1 MPSMLF
7 ATKIPC
13 DFSLIGIP
21 QRSNIQLTI
30 KSMIMNQKQ
39 YQMGI
44 TGLKL
49 MGGHLIKSQMS
60 LLRFLQIFL
69 HTAVHQSSCG

>member
-1 MPSMLF
+1 MPGMQL
-7 ATKIPC
+7 ATQNHC

-30 KSMIMNQKQ
+30 KSMIMNRKRNR
-39 YQMGI
+39 MVL
-44 TGLKL
+44 TRFKL

-60 LLRFLQIFL
+60 LLRFLLTLLYSAASHLRF
-69 HTAVHQSSCG
+69 